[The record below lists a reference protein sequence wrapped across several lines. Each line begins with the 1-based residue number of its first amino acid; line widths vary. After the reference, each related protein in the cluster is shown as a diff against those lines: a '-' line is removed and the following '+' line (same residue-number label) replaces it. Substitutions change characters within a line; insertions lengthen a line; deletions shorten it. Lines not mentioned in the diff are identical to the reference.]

1 MNHLRYAKPANF
13 SWLFCLYQ
21 RPNPPIAP
29 FVSSSAPI
37 GIFDSGI
44 GGLTVFSAIKERLPN
59 EALVYLGDTARV
71 PYGTKSAETVVR
83 YSRENAEFLEGQGVK
98 AIVVACNT
106 ASAVALEDLRQ
117 RCKVPVLG
125 VVEPGVRAALAAS
138 SAKRIGVVGTRA
150 TIASDAYGLLLR
162 DLHSGA
168 NVVSVA
174 CPLFVPLVEEG
185 WLSGEIV
192 EEITKR
198 YCAELEYARVDTL
211 ILGCTHYPLLKEAI
225 AKVIGPDVTLV
236 DSGEAAAA
244 ALACLIDNEGMASS
258 GAACGDRLYVTDVPG
273 QFEAVARRFLGGM
286 MPMVE
291 RVNLGF

>member
-1 MNHLRYAKPANF
+1 VND
-13 SWLFCLYQ
+13 S
-21 RPNPPIAP
+21 
-29 FVSSSAPI
+29 PI

-44 GGLTVFSAIKERLPN
+44 GGLTVFSAIKKHLPN
-59 EALVYLGDTARV
+59 ETLLYLGDTARV

-83 YSRENAEFLEGQGVK
+83 YSRENAQFLEEKGVK

-117 RCKVPVLG
+117 RCRVPVLG

-138 SAKRIGVVGTRA
+138 QAKRIGVIGTRA
-150 TIASDAYGLLLR
+150 TITSDAYGALLR
-162 DLHSGA
+162 ELHA
-168 NVVSVA
+168 NTHVVSVA

-185 WLSGEIV
+185 WLHGEIV

-198 YCAELEYARVDTL
+198 YCAELEYAQIDTL
-211 ILGCTHYPLLKEAI
+211 ILGCTHYPLLKDAI
-225 AKVIGPDVTLV
+225 AKVVGPAVALV

-244 ALACLIDNEGMASS
+244 ALAHLIDNEGIQAS
-258 GAACGDRLYVTDVPG
+258 GTRPDDCLFVTDVPG

-286 MPMVE
+286 MPAVE